1 MILRGN
7 LHKISTAVLL
17 ALAFFAAG
25 YELRRQTEHEFV
37 NYGVVERR
45 LREVFCEQAVLTGL
59 MQSCDPTFPRYG
71 ANDH

>member
-1 MILRGN
+1 MN
-7 LHKISTAVLL
+7 AHKISTVALL

-25 YELRRQTEHEFV
+25 YEYRRHTEHEFI

-45 LREVFCEQAVLTGL
+45 LREVFCEQATRTGL
-59 MQSCDPTFPRYG
+59 MKKCDPTFPRYG